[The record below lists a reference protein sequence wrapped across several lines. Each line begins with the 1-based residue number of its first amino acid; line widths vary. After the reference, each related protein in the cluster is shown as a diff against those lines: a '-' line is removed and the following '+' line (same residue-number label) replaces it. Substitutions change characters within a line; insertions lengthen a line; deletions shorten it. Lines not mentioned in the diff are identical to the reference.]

1 MMNTLK
7 KSKGYKFI
15 IQKSAA
21 FPYVNYKHRKKSGE
35 KYIYYIGVTLS
46 KKIEK
51 KLKTSKNVKSSDV
64 CGLLGLIL

>member
-21 FPYVNYKHRKKSGE
+21 FPYINYKHRKKSGE
-35 KYIYYIGVTLS
+35 KHIYYIGVNLS

-51 KLKTSKNVKSSDV
+51 N
-64 CGLLGLIL
+64 